1 MNVGRIVKENAETAQ
16 KHGDKM
22 NENIKNDILYITI
35 GILLLITANYL
46 MTGVHELTHQRIFSY
61 AGIDSNID
69 FNLLGA
75 TTTPEKD
82 SNKTMPEWA
91 LIGQVNTEAFGYQFQ
106 TGMICLIGTII
117 FSTMYLGSKF

>member
-1 MNVGRIVKENAETAQ
+1 MSKNILKKSEFTMKE
-16 KHGDKM
+16 DLFYL
-22 NENIKNDILYITI
+22 ICSI
-35 GILLLITANYL
+35 ILLIISMLA
-46 MTGVHELTHQRIFSY
+46 MTYSHEQAHQQIFSY

-69 FNLLGA
+69 FHLLGA